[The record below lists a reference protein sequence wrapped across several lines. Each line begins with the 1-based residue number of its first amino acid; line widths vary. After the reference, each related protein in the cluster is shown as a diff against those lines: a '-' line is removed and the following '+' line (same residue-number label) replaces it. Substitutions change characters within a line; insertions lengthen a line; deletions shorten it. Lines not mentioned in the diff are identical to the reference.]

1 MKPILRVAGR
11 TLLCAFVLLT
21 QPVWAAQPWEEY
33 SKLIKS
39 REQITAEGPQ
49 LFGDAVN
56 LYTGEL
62 SFAVSEVSIPGNNIL
77 PVALG
82 RKYAVPGEG
91 IPNLPMGDWDIDIPY
106 LGGTFEH
113 YSGWNVYTSEPMAR
127 CSSATSVSY
136 AAPYIPYVHG
146 MGMVDSSE
154 LWHGNHLF
162 TSSTGQQEILFRTVG
177 SPAPPNDGRTYPWL
191 TSNNWML
198 SCLPTLKSGHAGEG
212 FLAHAPDGRK
222 YHFDW
227 MVVTPVEPFAKP
239 KIELGQVVDHVFM
252 RDRIRLYPSLVE
264 DRNGNWVKYH
274 WAGKQLSRI
283 EASDGRQIDLV
294 WASGRIS
301 QVKADGRT
309 WSYTYNPW
317 GVLLQVTQPDGRQ
330 WTYDHAGV
338 AGIVYDPR
346 EESVQDELG
355 RRRRFVQDQ
364 SIPCGW
370 MRVLKDTPSLLRM
383 THPTGVTGEFTL
395 GAVRNGRTGFM
406 PDCIFPAIGQNDFI
420 PDPPGDT
427 LTSGLPVRFD
437 TLALRAKRIVGS
449 GIDLTWRYD
458 YAPVTAAQIYD
469 CRFGGCK
476 YHKTSAITAPDQSVT
491 VLTYGTHL
499 YEDEGKLLRT
509 EVRQNGSAVRV
520 TESTYVANSEMG
532 SQPFPYL
539 IGESPQPRQDTFA
552 STTWRPVRETR
563 ISDPGSVYT
572 TTVEQF
578 DALAR
583 PVRERQHNTL
593 GATQTTATLLHDD
606 RTRWILGQTASVTN
620 VDTGR
625 EVSRTSFDALARP
638 SQTWSFGQLTQ
649 SLTYNADGTV
659 ATVSDGNGNVTSL
672 EQWKRAVPR
681 WIRHADGTMKT
692 AAVNDAGWITAVSDE
707 NGYVTQ
713 YDHDVMGRVTRVRY
727 PADDSVAWNDTTQAF
742 EYIQVSEHGVPAG
755 HWRQTVATGNARKIT
770 YFDGLLRPVVT
781 QEYDAADQTGTQR
794 LQLFAHDADG
804 RQTFS
809 SYPVSAF
816 PVPWKGVWK
825 SYDALGRAT
834 SSVQDSELGL
844 LVSTSQYLPGGQVR
858 TVNPRAQETLT
869 SYQMFGQPT
878 YDTPLSIRSPEGA
891 VTDIS
896 RDVFGKP
903 LAITRRSTDGS
914 QSVTRHYVYS
924 PNQRLCKTVEPETG
938 TTLMDYDA
946 GGNLVW
952 SAAGLDYPSLTACN
966 AEAIVGS
973 GRAVYR
979 AFDSRNRPVHLRFPD
994 NNGNTDWLYTPDGLP
1009 SLLTVWND
1017 EGATSAFS
1025 YYTYNKRRLLSVE
1038 TSGQMGWYEWPIAY
1052 SYNANGHLAGQVWPS
1067 GLTVDYAPDALGQ
1080 ATRVGAFAS
1089 GVRYYA
1095 NGGIKQFTYGNGI
1108 VHSMQ
1113 QNERQLPARSTDTG
1127 VLDFDTR
1134 FDANGNVSDIFDLA
1148 LGPVYN
1154 RHMYYDGLD
1163 RLVEAGSHGFGGDA
1177 WHRFTY
1183 DALDNMKSWTLRG
1196 VKDHHYWYDSRNQL
1210 TNVRDGAGNTVIG
1223 LTYDVQGNLRA
1234 KNGVTHS
1241 FDLGNRLRGVVGS
1254 ETYRY
1259 DALGRRILA
1268 SSPAAGNVL
1277 SHYAQDGRL
1286 VFQSDGRKGVGREF
1300 VHLAGSLI
1308 AQREYNAS
1316 GATITYLH
1324 TDALGSPVA
1333 STNQAGAVVERTHYE
1348 PYGAPIGKVVDGPG
1362 YTGHVM
1368 DGSTGLSYM
1377 QQRYMDPQLGVFL
1390 SVDPVDW
1397 QSNEKHFNRY
1407 GYAYNNPYG
1416 FSDPDGRIPVAPFI
1430 YGAVTGAVA
1439 DIAVQKIMNPGKP
1452 VDKVEVVI
1460 AAFVGSVSG
1469 GAGGVAIAGISS
1481 GSISVGRAI
1490 AVQTAVN
1497 AAAGGAGSAMESA
1510 IKGEA
1515 ITAEGVATSA
1525 VGNAAGG
1532 LGGSGIGVVMG
1543 DFAGPAKRG
1552 TLQRLWQSNA
1562 PGAPNSAAATVSTG
1576 AAIPR
1581 QSAIQAAASQFGQG
1595 GAGAGASYVQKQQ
1608 EKK

>member
-1 MKPILRVAGR
+1 
-11 TLLCAFVLLT
+11 
-21 QPVWAAQPWEEY
+21 
-33 SKLIKS
+33 
-39 REQITAEGPQ
+39 
-49 LFGDAVN
+49 
-56 LYTGEL
+56 
-62 SFAVSEVSIPGNNIL
+62 
-77 PVALG
+77 
-82 RKYAVPGEG
+82 
-91 IPNLPMGDWDIDIPY
+91 
-106 LGGTFEH
+106 
-113 YSGWNVYTSEPMAR
+113 MAR
-127 CSSATSVSY
+127 CSSVTSVAY

-146 MGMVDSSE
+146 MGMVDAGE

-177 SPAPPNDGRTYPWL
+177 SPAPPTDGRTYPWL

-212 FLAHAPDGRK
+212 FLAHAPDGSK

-239 KIELGQVVDHVFM
+239 KIELGEVVDHVFM
-252 RDRIRLYPSLVE
+252 RDRIRLYPTLVE

-317 GVLLQVTQPDGRQ
+317 GILLRVTQPDGRQ
-330 WTYDHAGV
+330 WTYDHSGV
-338 AGIVYDPR
+338 AGIIYDPR
-346 EESVQDELG
+346 EESVQDQLG

-383 THPTGVTGEFTL
+383 THPLGVTGEFTL

-427 LTSGLPVRFD
+427 ITSGLPARFD

-476 YHKTSAITAPDQSVT
+476 YHKTSAVTAPDQSVT
-491 VLTYGTHL
+491 VLTYGTHF

-509 EVRQNGSAVRV
+509 EVRQNGVTVR
-520 TESTYVANSEMG
+520 TTDSTYVANSEMG
-532 SQPFPYL
+532 TQPFPYL
-539 IGESPQPRQDTFA
+539 VGESPQPRLDTFA

-563 ISDPGSVYT
+563 ISDAGSTYST
-572 TTVEQF
+572 TIEQF

-593 GATQTTATLLHDD
+593 GMSQTTVTTLHDD
-606 RTRWILGQTASVTN
+606 RHRWILGQTAVVTN
-620 VDTGR
+620 ADTGL
-625 EVSRTSFDALARP
+625 EVSRTHFDALSRP
-638 SQTWSFGQLTQ
+638 AHTWSFGQLTQ
-649 SLTYNADGTV
+649 TLTYNLDGTV
-659 ATVSDGNGNVTSL
+659 ATVADGNGNVTSL
-672 EQWKRAVPR
+672 EQWMRSIPR

-707 NGYVTQ
+707 NGYITR

-727 PADDSVAWNDTTQAF
+727 PEDDSVAWSDTTQAF

-755 HWRQTVATGNARKIT
+755 HWRQTVATGNARNIT
-770 YFDGLLRPVVT
+770 YFDGLLRPVIT
-781 QEYDAADQTGTQR
+781 QEYDAADQAGTQR
-794 LQLFAHDADG
+794 LQMFTHDADG
-804 RQTFS
+804 RETFA
-809 SYPVSAF
+809 SYPAGAF
-816 PVPWKGVWK
+816 PVPSKGTWK

-834 SSVQDSELGL
+834 SSEQSSELGP
-844 LVSTSQYLPGGQVR
+844 LVSTTHYLAGGQVK
-858 TVNPRAQETLT
+858 TVNPRAQQTLT
-869 SYQMFGQPT
+869 RYQMFGQPS
-878 YDTPLSIRSPEGA
+878 YDTPVSIHSPEGA
-891 VTDIS
+891 VTEIA
-896 RDVFGKP
+896 RDLFGKP
-903 LAITRRSTDGS
+903 QAITRRSADGS

-952 SAAGLDYPSLTACN
+952 SAAGMNYPSLATCN
-966 AEAIVGS
+966 TEAIISS
-973 GRAVYR
+973 GRAAWRGYDV
-979 AFDSRNRPVHLRFPD
+979 RNRPVRLRFPD
-994 NNGNTDWLYTPDGLP
+994 GNGNTDWSYTPDGLP
-1009 SLLTVWND
+1009 SQLMVLNDAGTTVAYNHY
-1017 EGATSAFS
+1017 A
-1025 YYTYNKRRLLSVE
+1025 YNKRRLLTVE
-1038 TSGQMGWYEWPIAY
+1038 RSAQPGWYDWPIAY

-1067 GLTVDYAPDALGQ
+1067 GLAVDYAPDALGQ
-1080 ATRVGAFAS
+1080 PTRVGNFAS
-1089 GVRYYA
+1089 GVRYHA

-1113 QNERQLPARSTDTG
+1113 QNERQLPARTTDSG

-1134 FDANGNVSDIFDLA
+1134 FDPNGNVSDIFDLA
-1148 LGPVYN
+1148 LGPFYN

-1163 RLVEAGSHGFGGDA
+1163 RLIAAGSNNFGGDY

-1183 DALDNMKSWTLRG
+1183 DALDNLKSWTLPG

-1210 TNVRDGAGNTVIG
+1210 TNVRDGVGNTVMG
-1223 LTYDVQGNLRA
+1223 LTYDPQGNLRV
-1234 KNGVTHS
+1234 KNGISHS
-1241 FDLGNRLRGVVGS
+1241 FDLGNRLREVTGS
-1254 ETYRY
+1254 QSYRY
-1259 DALGRRILA
+1259 DALGRRILTFT
-1268 SSPAAGNVL
+1268 PGAGSVL
-1277 SHYAQDGRL
+1277 SQYAQDGRL
-1286 VFQSDGRKGVGREF
+1286 VFQSDGPKGLGREF

-1308 AQREYNAS
+1308 AQHEYNAA

-1333 STNQAGAVVERTHYE
+1333 STNQAGVVVERTHYE

-1368 DGSTGLSYM
+1368 DGATGLSYM
-1377 QQRYMDPQLGVFL
+1377 QQRYMDPQLGMFL
-1390 SVDPVDW
+1390 SVDPVTAYE
-1397 QSNEKHFNRY
+1397 QPVGQFNRY
-1407 GYAYNNPYG
+1407 RYANGNPYK
-1416 FSDPDGRIPVAPFI
+1416 FKDPDGRIVETVWDVANI
-1430 YGAVTGAVA
+1430 AMGATSAYSNFSQGNV
-1439 DIAVQKIMNPGKP
+1439 
-1452 VDKVEVVI
+1452 
-1460 AAFVGSVSG
+1460 
-1469 GAGGVAIAGISS
+1469 GAGIVDTIGVAIDA
-1481 GSISVGRAI
+1481 
-1490 AVQTAVN
+1490 T
-1497 AAAGGAGSAMESA
+1497 AAA
-1510 IKGEA
+1510 
-1515 ITAEGVATSA
+1515 VPF
-1525 VGNAAGG
+1525 V
-1532 LGGSGIGVVMG
+1532 
-1543 DFAGPAKRG
+1543 P
-1552 TLQRLWQSNA
+1552 
-1562 PGAPNSAAATVSTG
+1562 
-1576 AAIPR
+1576 
-1581 QSAIQAAASQFGQG
+1581 G
-1595 GAGAGASYVQKQQ
+1595 GAGAAIKAVRTTDKAVDAVRSGRNTNKLQPDSSAEGAHSVFKRGEDGNISNTATCEPNSNNPSGYQEVKRVDVTGEAHTNPDGATIATPHVKEAGQKGVRPALP
-1608 EKK
+1608 EELPKLN